1 MRKMNSKN
9 LFMVIV
15 LLLFG
20 CATISQEPLAPE
32 TRTVGQS
39 IDRVRELVI
48 ARVHAR
54 GFLPVEGQD
63 LTFDQVVMPSGD
75 PILGIFPGNSG
86 GMNNRLRFTL
96 IQIDPKTTKIF
107 LDPLFVLNPRSNS
120 PKVVPLTNRND
131 RLKFRIV
138 LDDIE
143 REAVSL
149 P

>member
-1 MRKMNSKN
+1 
-9 LFMVIV
+9 
-15 LLLFG
+15 
-20 CATISQEPLAPE
+20 
-32 TRTVGQS
+32 
-39 IDRVRELVI
+39 
-48 ARVHAR
+48 
-54 GFLPVEGQD
+54 
-63 LTFDQVVMPSGD
+63 
-75 PILGIFPGNSG
+75 
-86 GMNNRLRFTL
+86 MNNRLRFAL

-131 RLKFRIV
+131 RSKFRIV

>member
-1 MRKMNSKN
+1 
-9 LFMVIV
+9 MVII
-15 LLLFG
+15 LLLLG

-39 IDRVRELVI
+39 INRVRELVI

-86 GMNNRLRFTL
+86 
-96 IQIDPKTTKIF
+96 
-107 LDPLFVLNPRSNS
+107 V
-120 PKVVPLTNRND
+120 
-131 RLKFRIV
+131 
-138 LDDIE
+138 
-143 REAVSL
+143 
-149 P
+149 